1 MPPTS
6 TTPNRRRSPGWVPE
20 QHGAWAMLVLP
31 LVVGVWLAG
40 PDVSHLPLAAFWLVG
55 YLAYHAAGRWL
66 RARRRR
72 RDLPP
77 VLAYAGAAVPLGLLT
92 LATAPHLVRWLPLF
106 LPLLTASIWLTV
118 RGAER
123 SLANDA
129 VTVVAAGLMAPVA
142 FDAGDG
148 SEWVT
153 LWVATAVLTAYFLGT
168 VLYVKTMIRERGR
181 TGYVWGSVAYHL
193 AGVLVAG
200 WLVATGWQTGW
211 LVAVWLLLVA
221 RAVLGPAVNRRR
233 ERPLRPVVVGVGEIV
248 ASVVLTVVLLSGLP
262 TP

>member
-1 MPPTS
+1 
-6 TTPNRRRSPGWVPE
+6 
-20 QHGAWAMLVLP
+20 MLILP

-77 VLAYAGAAVPLGLLT
+77 VLVYAGAAVPLGLLT
-92 LATAPHLVRWLPLF
+92 LAAAPHLVRWLPLF
-106 LPLLTASIWLTV
+106 LPLLAVSIWLTV

-123 SLANDA
+123 SLANDT
-129 VTVVAAGLMAPVA
+129 VTVVAAGLMAAVA

-148 SEWVT
+148 DAWAT
-153 LWVATAVLTAYFLGT
+153 LWVASGVLTAYFLGT

-193 AGVLVAG
+193 AGALVAG
-200 WLVATGWQTGW
+200 WLVVTGWQTGW
-211 LVAVWLLLVA
+211 LVAVWLLLVV
-221 RAVLGPAVNRRR
+221 RAGLGPAVNRRR
-233 ERPLRPVVVGVGEIV
+233 QRPLRPVVIGVGEIV

-262 TP
+262 AP